1 MIVCTWILLRTRN
14 VSDKSRKENQ
24 NTHLRFNNFFFFEN
38 PTIYDIMGKNIE
50 EPGRPLTT
58 IWRMRIACWIT
69 KATYMHSEYVIFI
82 VFLLQQLLDK
92 CASML
97 RYTSIACLV
106 TFNIL
111 LSYEPED
118 HPCL

>member
-1 MIVCTWILLRTRN
+1 
-14 VSDKSRKENQ
+14 
-24 NTHLRFNNFFFFEN
+24 
-38 PTIYDIMGKNIE
+38 MGKNIE

-82 VFLLQQLLDK
+82 AFLLQQLLNK

-97 RYTSIACLV
+97 RYTYTACLV
-106 TFNIL
+106 TAFVQLQCFFTRVLRTLVKNVTPNGQIL
-111 LSYEPED
+111 IKFHFWD
-118 HPCL
+118 QC